1 MRICSKAF
9 LLFLG
14 VLTGF
19 ELIARV
25 FFVQTL
31 SGRFDYGYA
40 PTAGFVEHADGRV
53 DLVRA
58 GGRKFFPQSFSL
70 HRPADTFR
78 IMVIGDSVP
87 RGKNVESSYAGQLGK
102 LLNDSGIRTESLNLC
117 LPGYGARRKQVVLE
131 QALKY
136 KPSLIILHVNGSNEY
151 EDEREWKRHEEFQSS
166 HPRNWLMKSVILRR
180 LYELKNEKVFWELLP
195 VEIRSQKAVND
206 ADAEVSTSMNEDK
219 LRAWDG
225 LVHSSTEACV
235 QMAGKAGVP
244 MILIAQ
250 TSFVWSSGAA
260 PFMMDQ
266 TFIQWFGRLESPH
279 VACLSMKQILSRQN
293 FATLFSDTSHLKPEG
308 HSVMAQALRDLLQ
321 QRQWLPARP

>member
-14 VLTGF
+14 VLTGV

-40 PTAGFVEHADGRV
+40 PKAGFVEHADGRV

-58 GGRKFFPQSFSL
+58 GGRKFFPQGFNL
-70 HRPADTFR
+70 HRPKDTFR

-102 LLNDSGIRTESLNLC
+102 LLNDSGIRAESFNLC

-136 KPSLIILHVNGSNEY
+136 EPSLIILHVNGSNEY
-151 EDEREWKRHEEFQSS
+151 EDEREWKRHEEFQSN

-180 LYELKNEKVFWELLP
+180 LYELNNEKVFWELLP
-195 VEIRSQKAVND
+195 LEIRSQSAVSD
-206 ADAEVSTSMNEDK
+206 ADAEVSASMNDEK
-219 LRAWDG
+219 LRAWDE

-235 QMAGKAGVP
+235 QMADKAGVP
-244 MILIAQ
+244 VVLIAQ
-250 TSFVWSSGAA
+250 TSFVWSSGTG

-266 TFIQWFGRLESPH
+266 PFIQWFSRLENPH
-279 VACLSMKQILSRQN
+279 VACLSMKQVLAPQN

-308 HSVMAQALRDLLQ
+308 HLIMAQAILDLLQ
-321 QRQWLPARP
+321 QRKWLPSSP